1 MPRITIF
8 DRRALWLALALLASM
23 NSWHMLVIM
32 ADREKYFVDEMWNSN
47 AGLSFVTGLNYSQN
61 YGGQAISGGIST
73 GIVGSLPSA
82 LAWLLGGSLFG
93 ARLGAGAAV
102 WLLALALGMRFLR
115 GAGFA
120 AHTAL
125 LLSTTLWSVTVMPLL
140 GFPYWHG
147 FLLTLGE
154 LAGALWL
161 GWGLVIMPK
170 HPVRAAFLW
179 GLAVWHCKFIYAPL
193 AAGFIVL
200 NSVLAQPD
208 LRSKLRRLLLLAA
221 AFLLP
226 LAAWALLIFLR
237 FGVAG
242 LSGWVREYSGFIL
255 AGRQRLDQS
264 GSFFE
269 LLAARLVSPE
279 FEWSSLSAGYRF
291 KMLALSLGAVMAA
304 PLAMRTVLA
313 ERPHL
318 RSAALYSGV
327 VMAVIVA
334 YSYWYF
340 LLHLTMWTR
349 HFQPALYSGLGL
361 LVYWGIWLYRIRLR
375 PQVGIAQRLQLALI
389 LLLALQT
396 VLVWRVPLLEPG
408 TSFARSC
415 TDLGGAS
422 CARP

>member
-23 NSWHMLVIM
+23 NSWHMLVTM

-161 GWGLVIMPK
+161 GWGLVVMPK

-313 ERPHL
+313 ERSHL

-375 PQVGIAQRLQLALI
+375 PQAGIAQRLQLALI

-408 TSFARSC
+408 ISFARGC

>member
-8 DRRALWLALALLASM
+8 DRRALWLALALVASM
-23 NSWHMLVIM
+23 NSWHMLVTM
-32 ADREKYFVDEMWNSN
+32 ADREKYFVDEMWNAN

-93 ARLGAGAAV
+93 ARLVAGAAV

-291 KMLALSLGAVMAA
+291 KMLALSLGAVIAA
-304 PLAMRTVLA
+304 PLAMRTALA

-340 LLHLTMWTR
+340 LMHLTMWTR

-375 PQVGIAQRLQLALI
+375 PQAGIAQRLQLALI

>member
-23 NSWHMLVIM
+23 NSWHMLVTM
-32 ADREKYFVDEMWNSN
+32 ADREKYFVDEMWNAN

-264 GSFFE
+264 GSFFQ

-279 FEWSSLSAGYRF
+279 FEWSSLSVGYRF

-313 ERPHL
+313 ERSHL

-375 PQVGIAQRLQLALI
+375 PQAGIAQRLQLALI

-408 TSFARSC
+408 ISFARGC

>member
-1 MPRITIF
+1 M
-8 DRRALWLALALLASM
+8 LWLALALLTSV
-23 NSWHMLVIM
+23 NSWHMLVTM

-313 ERPHL
+313 ERSHL

-375 PQVGIAQRLQLALI
+375 PQAGIAQRLQLALI

-408 TSFARSC
+408 TSFARGC

>member
-1 MPRITIF
+1 MLRIKIF
-8 DRRALWLALALLASM
+8 DRRALWLALALLASI
-23 NSWHMLVIM
+23 NSWHMLVTM

-73 GIVGSLPSA
+73 GIMGSLPSG
-82 LAWLLGGSLFG
+82 LAWLLGANLFG
-93 ARLGAGAAV
+93 ARLVAGAAV
-102 WLLALALGMRFLR
+102 WLLALALGVRSLR
-115 GAGFA
+115 SAGFA

-125 LLSTTLWSVTVMPLL
+125 LLSTALWSVTVMPLL

-161 GWGLVIMPK
+161 GWGLVLMPK
-170 HPVRAAFLW
+170 RPVRAAFLW

-200 NSVLAQPD
+200 NSALVQPD
-208 LRSKLRRLLLLAA
+208 LRSKLRRLLLLAT

-237 FGVAG
+237 FGFAG

-255 AGRQRLDQS
+255 AGRQRLDQP
-264 GSFFE
+264 GSFFQ
-269 LLAARLVSPE
+269 LLAARLISPE
-279 FEWSSLSAGYRF
+279 LEWSSLSAGYRF
-291 KMLALSLGAVMAA
+291 KMLALSLGAVIAA
-304 PLAMRTVLA
+304 PLAMRTVLSA
-313 ERPHL
+313 RPHL

-327 VMAVIVA
+327 VMAAIVA
-334 YSYWYF
+334 YSCWYF
-340 LLHLTMWTR
+340 LMHLTMWTR

-375 PQVGIAQRLQLALI
+375 PQAGMAQRLQLALM

-396 VLVWRVPLLEPG
+396 VLVWQVPLLESG
-408 TSFARSC
+408 TSFARGC
-415 TDLGGAS
+415 TDLAS
-422 CARP
+422 VSCSRH

>member
-1 MPRITIF
+1 MARITVF
-8 DRRALWLALALLASM
+8 DRRALWLALALLASI
-23 NSWHMLVIM
+23 NSWHMLVTM

-93 ARLGAGAAV
+93 ARLVAGAAV

-161 GWGLVIMPK
+161 GWGLVLMPK

-264 GSFFE
+264 GSFFQ

-279 FEWSSLSAGYRF
+279 FEWSSLSVGYRF

-408 TSFARSC
+408 ISFARGC

>member
-1 MPRITIF
+1 MPRIPLF
-8 DRRALWLALALLASM
+8 DRRALWLALALLASI

-161 GWGLVIMPK
+161 GWGLVLMPK

-193 AAGFIVL
+193 AVGFIVL

-264 GSFFE
+264 GSFFQ

-279 FEWSSLSAGYRF
+279 FEWSSLSVGYRF

-408 TSFARSC
+408 ISFARGC

>member
-8 DRRALWLALALLASM
+8 DRRALWLALALLASI
-23 NSWHMLVIM
+23 NSWYMLVTM

-93 ARLGAGAAV
+93 ARLVAGAAV

-170 HPVRAAFLW
+170 HPVGAAFLW

-226 LAAWALLIFLR
+226 LAAWALLIFVR
-237 FGVAG
+237 FGFAG
-242 LSGWVREYSGFIL
+242 LSGWVREYGGFIL
-255 AGRQRLDQS
+255 AGRQRLDQP
-264 GSFFE
+264 GSFFQ

-291 KMLALSLGAVMAA
+291 KMLALSLGAVIAA

-318 RSAALYSGV
+318 RSAALYSAV

-361 LVYWGIWLYRIRLR
+361 LVYWGIWLYRIWLR
-375 PQVGIAQRLQLALI
+375 PQAGIAQRLQLALI

-408 TSFARSC
+408 TSFARGC

>member
-8 DRRALWLALALLASM
+8 DRRALWLALALLASI
-23 NSWHMLVIM
+23 NSWHMLVTM

-93 ARLGAGAAV
+93 ARLVAGAAV

-161 GWGLVIMPK
+161 GWGLVLMPK

-264 GSFFE
+264 GSFFQ

-291 KMLALSLGAVMAA
+291 KMLALSLGAVIAA

-375 PQVGIAQRLQLALI
+375 PQAGIAQRLQLALI

-408 TSFARSC
+408 TSFARGC

>member
-1 MPRITIF
+1 MLRIKIF
-8 DRRALWLALALLASM
+8 DRRALWLALALLASI
-23 NSWHMLVIM
+23 NSWHMLVTM

-73 GIVGSLPSA
+73 GIMGSLPSG
-82 LAWLLGGSLFG
+82 LAWLLGANLFG
-93 ARLGAGAAV
+93 ARLVAGAAV
-102 WLLALALGMRFLR
+102 WLLALALGVRSLR
-115 GAGFA
+115 SAGFA

-125 LLSTTLWSVTVMPLL
+125 LLSTALWSVTVMPLL

-161 GWGLVIMPK
+161 GWGLVLMPK
-170 HPVRAAFLW
+170 RPVRAAFLW

-200 NSVLAQPD
+200 NSALVQPD
-208 LRSKLRRLLLLAA
+208 LRSKLRRLLLLAT

-226 LAAWALLIFLR
+226 LAVWALLIFLR
-237 FGVAG
+237 FGFAG
-242 LSGWVREYSGFIL
+242 LSGWVLEYSGFIL
-255 AGRQRLDQS
+255 AGRQRLDQP
-264 GSFFE
+264 GSFFQ
-269 LLAARLVSPE
+269 LLAARLISPE
-279 FEWSSLSAGYRF
+279 LEWSSLSAGYRF
-291 KMLALSLGAVMAA
+291 KMLALSLGAVIAA
-304 PLAMRTVLA
+304 PLAMRTVLSA
-313 ERPHL
+313 RPHL

-327 VMAVIVA
+327 VMAAIVA

-340 LLHLTMWTR
+340 WLHLTMWTR

-375 PQVGIAQRLQLALI
+375 PQAGMAQRLQLALM

-396 VLVWRVPLLEPG
+396 VLVWQVPLLESG
-408 TSFARSC
+408 TSFARGC
-415 TDLGGAS
+415 TDLAS
-422 CARP
+422 VSCSRH

>member
-8 DRRALWLALALLASM
+8 DRRALWLALALLASI
-23 NSWHMLVIM
+23 NSWHMLVTM

-47 AGLSFVTGLNYSQN
+47 AGLSFVTGLNYSEN
-61 YGGQAISGGIST
+61 YGGQRISGGIST

-82 LAWLLGGSLFG
+82 LAWLLGSSLFG
-93 ARLGAGAAV
+93 ARLVAGAAV

-264 GSFFE
+264 GSFFQ

-375 PQVGIAQRLQLALI
+375 PQAGIAQRLQLALI

-408 TSFARSC
+408 TSFARGC

>member
-1 MPRITIF
+1 MARITVF
-8 DRRALWLALALLASM
+8 DRRALWLALALLASI
-23 NSWHMLVIM
+23 NSWHMLVTM

-93 ARLGAGAAV
+93 ARLVAGAAV

-161 GWGLVIMPK
+161 GWGLVLMPK

-255 AGRQRLDQS
+255 AGRQRLDQP
-264 GSFFE
+264 GSFFQ

-279 FEWSSLSAGYRF
+279 FEWSSLSVGYRF

-375 PQVGIAQRLQLALI
+375 PQAGIAQRLQLALI

-408 TSFARSC
+408 TSFARGC

>member
-8 DRRALWLALALLASM
+8 DRRALWLALALVASM
-23 NSWHMLVIM
+23 NSWHMLVTM
-32 ADREKYFVDEMWNSN
+32 ADREKYFVDEMWNAN

-93 ARLGAGAAV
+93 ARLVAGAAV

-264 GSFFE
+264 GSFFQ

-279 FEWSSLSAGYRF
+279 FEWSSLSVGYRF

-408 TSFARSC
+408 TSFARGC

>member
-1 MPRITIF
+1 MPFIKIL
-8 DRRALWLALALLASM
+8 DRRVLWLALALLASV
-23 NSWHMLVIM
+23 NSWHMLVTM

-61 YGGQAISGGIST
+61 YGGQTISGGVST
-73 GIVGSLPSA
+73 GIVGSLPSG
-82 LAWLLGGSLFG
+82 LAWLLGANLFG
-93 ARLGAGAAV
+93 ARLVAGAAV
-102 WLLALALGMRFLR
+102 WLLALALGTRVFF

-120 AHTAL
+120 VHNAL
-125 LLSTTLWSVTVMPLL
+125 FLSAALWSVTVMPLL

-161 GWGLVIMPK
+161 GWGLVLMPK

-264 GSFFE
+264 GSFFQ

-291 KMLALSLGAVMAA
+291 KMLALSLGAVIAA

-408 TSFARSC
+408 TSFARGC